1 MIMTRCVNLAI
12 LMGLLA
18 TGCATK
24 APTDPTGDAAPP
36 AKEAPASADA
46 GRPSMTAAECEASGG
61 RVVGDIGDG
70 AMDRAD
76 YTCEGGKAPTGSV
89 RPAEG
94 EPVAVE
100 GAVCCPAAA

>member
-1 MIMTRCVNLAI
+1 MIMTRCVNLVI
-12 LMGLLA
+12 LTGLLA

-24 APTDPTGDAAPP
+24 APADPSGSPQPP
-36 AKEAPASADA
+36 DKEAPASADA
-46 GRPSMTAAECEASGG
+46 ERPSMTAAECEASGG

-70 AMDRAD
+70 AIHRAD
-76 YTCEGGKAPTGSV
+76 YTCEGGKPPTGNV
-89 RPAEG
+89 KPAEG